1 MAKFRQVWSHCW
13 WITLVLLQVSMT
25 TSGWGLK
32 SWPTTCSSCWPS
44 TSGSLPRPLYPGT
57 SMTAKTLLLQ
67 LMVWSMGA
75 IFFVMGHPSHF
86 CLFFLFKHKFY
97 RKILYRRQR
106 DSNLDCQSRRQAC
119 WPLDH
124 LHGPMGAI
132 FGSLNE
138 FVSYYTIVCH
148 NRDRSVRTWKGLCL
162 VWRYKCEV
170 FYFNSNSIKN
180 TSKH

>member
-67 LMVWSMGA
+67 HGSY
-75 IFFVMGHPSHF
+75 IFCNGPSQPL
-86 CLFFLFKHKFY
+86 LFIFSFQTQ
-97 RKILYRRQR
+97 ILQKN
-106 DSNLDCQSRRQAC
+106 SNLDCQSRRQAC

-148 NRDRSVRTWKGLCL
+148 NRDRSVRTCKGLCL

>member
-1 MAKFRQVWSHCW
+1 MNHPCVVAGFYDDIWMGPQILAHH
-13 WITLVLLQVSMT
+13 
-25 TSGWGLK
+25 
-32 SWPTTCSSCWPS
+32 
-44 TSGSLPRPLYPGT
+44 
-57 SMTAKTLLLQ
+57 LLLM
-67 LMVWSMGA
+67 LTVDLWESSKAAVSRDVHDCKNFIAAANGVKHGSY
-75 IFFVMGHPSHF
+75 IFCNGPSQPLLF
-86 CLFFLFKHKFY
+86 IFFLFKHKFY

-148 NRDRSVRTWKGLCL
+148 NRDRSVRTCKGLCL